1 MTNLALADFNR
12 LWVGFDHLQR
22 QMMRVHQQPDYPR
35 YNIIK
40 NWVDGDEGYIIEM
53 DLAGWNKDQ
62 INVVHS
68 KKDGTLTINGEKKA
82 PRKDSNDT
90 NYVHRGISGKAF
102 NKEFQLAEHIE
113 VNNAQFEDGLL
124 RIELVLKL
132 PEDQK
137 PLTINI
143 R

>member
-1 MTNLALADFNR
+1 
-12 LWVGFDHLQR
+12 
-22 QMMRVHQQPDYPR
+22 
-35 YNIIK
+35 
-40 NWVDGDEGYIIEM
+40 M

-143 R
+143 RYPHYIC